1 MQTTVNKESSKKAN
15 KGNLSQLASRHFFFF
30 LQKAS
35 IHAEINKQ
43 NIEQTYLAI
52 MTRTYMYN
60 EFEKIPKLKT
70 GDELHDTCFE
80 WPKVNGVECL
90 PT

>member
-1 MQTTVNKESSKKAN
+1 MQTTVNKESCKKAN
-15 KGNLSQLASRHFFFF
+15 KGILSQLASRHFFF

-35 IHAEINKQ
+35 IHADINKQ

-52 MTRTYMYN
+52 MTRTYN
-60 EFEKIPKLKT
+60 QFEKIPKLKT